1 MSKLEMKTV
10 ALSLGLF
17 GAVTFVLCVGWG
29 LLLPRFHATPLLEM
43 MLPGFR
49 WLTPGAFVLG
59 LIESFAF
66 GVYVGVVFTP
76 IYNCVARRAGQS

>member
-1 MSKLEMKTV
+1 
-10 ALSLGLF
+10 
-17 GAVTFVLCVGWG
+17 
-29 LLLPRFHATPLLEM
+29 M

-76 IYNCVARRAGQS
+76 IYNWVARRPGQS